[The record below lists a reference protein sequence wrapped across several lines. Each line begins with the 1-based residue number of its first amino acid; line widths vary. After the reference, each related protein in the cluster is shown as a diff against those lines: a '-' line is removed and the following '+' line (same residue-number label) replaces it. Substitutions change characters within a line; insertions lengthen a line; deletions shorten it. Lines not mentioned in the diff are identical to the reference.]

1 MQFLLYLFYPSCLI
15 LLKKFYN
22 AARAV
27 ISKTNRARFINQIHS
42 SNTLMTF
49 KPDFIKS
56 RQLAFRIPLVPLVLC
71 FLWLGRSSSAQ
82 VNDINLE
89 HILTDKGLS
98 QNTIHCILQDS
109 KGFLWFA
116 TEDGLD
122 KYDGYNFKVYKNDP
136 HDPYSIPDNFIWTL
150 YEDSEGTLWVGTN
163 SGGLCRFD
171 RETERFTRYK
181 HNPDDPG
188 SISYNNVRAILEDT
202 TGVLWIGTEGG
213 GLNKFE
219 RNKNIF
225 VHYFHDP
232 KDPNSLSDNV
242 VLSLFKDSRGNLW
255 VGSDGGLDHYNR
267 ASNNFTGYSFRK
279 GDPGSIS
286 NNVVLC
292 INQDTSGA
300 IWVGTVNGL
309 NEFNPGAG
317 DFTRYYIS
325 SSGGGNLSSDRINSI
340 IVDRLGVLWV
350 ATGGGIYHLWK
361 NGRKFID
368 LNESKYNPNN
378 FNNNNVLSLYEDNSG
393 LVWIGTAEGGIV
405 KFDRE
410 RLKFRH
416 YKHDPANSNSLSY
429 NTVRALFQDKS
440 GILWVGTLGGGL
452 DRFDMRKG
460 RFTHFTH
467 KANDKSSLS
476 DNQISSIYR
485 DSRGTLWIG
494 TWSGG
499 LDRMVEDNYGNPG
512 LVKFVRY
519 VHNASD
525 PGSISSN
532 LVQSVYE
539 DSRNRLWIGT
549 GSGLDLFDEKRG
561 DFINFVNNPGDPN
574 SLSNNMVQSC
584 LMEGSSGYLWIGT
597 WDGLNKLNISRKF
610 SRGQASPRFIHYH
623 HLANN
628 PFSLSDN
635 RVISIFKDSSGN
647 LWLGTYG
654 GGLNKLT
661 LEQQNVKNPSEAHF
675 IHYSVKEGLASN
687 IIYGIQTD
695 GSGNLWLS
703 TDNGLSKLDPAT
715 GTIRNYFESDGLQG
729 NQFYWGASL
738 RGLYGELF
746 FGGTNG
752 FTAFYP
758 STLETNTH
766 VPPVV
771 ITDFQIFNKPVD
783 IDGEDSPLHRAIT
796 QTRSITLS
804 YNQNVFSFEY
814 AALDFTSPTKNQYKY
829 MMVGFDK
836 GWTDA
841 GNRRY
846 VTYTNLDP
854 GEYTFKVIGS
864 NNDGIWNDKGASIRL
879 TILPPF
885 WRTWWFILSS
895 VLIGGGMI
903 VFFITYRVR
912 HLLDIERFRTKL
924 AADLHDNIGASL
936 TEISILSEVISQR
949 LNSVSDDVKKSL
961 NMISDNSRNLIDNMS
976 DIVWLVNPRR
986 DSLYD
991 LILRLRDTYSE
1002 LSSYTSIS
1010 FRSEN
1015 LKSLEKVS
1023 LSLEHRQHL
1032 YLIFKEGINNCITH
1046 SECSEI
1052 SLDAFVK
1059 GKKLEMILKDNGA
1072 GFDQSEISN
1081 GNGLDNMKRRAENM
1095 GGKLEIVSSKG
1106 QGTTIHF
1113 IGFIL

>member
-1 MQFLLYLFYPSCLI
+1 MIYIPNVIKYKRKTFRI
-15 LLKKFYN
+15 LL
-22 AARAV
+22 
-27 ISKTNRARFINQIHS
+27 NRLLLCIICFGG
-42 SNTLMTF
+42 F
-49 KPDFIKS
+49 S
-56 RQLAFRIPLVPLVLC
+56 R
-71 FLWLGRSSSAQ
+71 AQ

-109 KGFLWFA
+109 HGFLWFA

-136 HDPYSIPDNFIWTL
+136 RDSGSISDNFIWTMF
-150 YEDSEGTLWVGTN
+150 EDREGTLWVGTN
-163 SGGLCRFD
+163 SGGLCKFN
-171 RETERFTRYK
+171 RESETFTRFK
-181 HNPDDPG
+181 HNPDNPE
-188 SISYNNVRAILEDT
+188 SISYNNIRAILEDRE
-202 TGVLWIGTEGG
+202 GNLWVGTEGG
-213 GLNKFE
+213 GLNELDRKQNRFT
-219 RNKNIF
+219 
-225 VHYFHDP
+225 HYYHNPNDP
-232 KDPNSLSDNV
+232 GSLSDNV
-242 VLSLFKDSRGNLW
+242 VLALFLDSGNKLW
-255 VGSDGGLDHYNR
+255 VGSNGGLDLFNE
-267 ASNNFTGYSFRK
+267 ASKKFTGYSFQK
-279 GDPGSIS
+279 GNPKSLS

-292 INQDTSGA
+292 INQDNKGRLW
-300 IWVGTVNGL
+300 IGTVNGL
-309 NEFNPGAG
+309 NRFNPESM
-317 DFTRYYIS
+317 DFKRYFIS

-340 IVDRLGVLWV
+340 ILDKMGVMWI
-350 ATGGGIYHLWK
+350 ATGGGIYHLGK

-410 RLKFRH
+410 RLKFMH
-416 YKHDPANSNSLSY
+416 YKHDPANPRSLSY

-440 GILWVGTLGGGL
+440 GIMWVGTLGGGL
-452 DRFDMRKG
+452 DKFDMRKG
-460 RFTHFTH
+460 IFTHFVH
-467 KANDKSSLS
+467 DSKDNFSLS
-476 DNQISSIYR
+476 DDQISSIYR
-485 DSRGTLWIG
+485 DSKGTLWVG

-499 LDRMVEDNYGNPG
+499 LNKMISGASGNPNQ
-512 LVKFVRY
+512 VRFIRY
-519 VHNASD
+519 THD
-525 PGSISSN
+525 PSNPRSISSN
-532 LVQSVYE
+532 LVQAIYE
-539 DSRNRLWIGT
+539 DSENRLWIGT
-549 GSGLDLFDEKRG
+549 GSGLDLYDRENDR
-561 DFINFVNNPGDPN
+561 FINFINNPADSN

-584 LMEGSSGYLWIGT
+584 LMEGRGGYLWIGT
-597 WDGLNKLNISRKF
+597 WDGLNKLYISRNF
-610 SRGQASPRFIHYH
+610 SSGKRSSKFIHYH
-623 HLANN
+623 HLASN
-628 PFSLSDN
+628 PFSLSDD
-635 RVISIFKDSSGN
+635 RVISIYKDSTGD

-661 LEQQNVKNPSEAHF
+661 VDQQEISDPSKARF
-675 IHYSVKEGLASN
+675 LHYSLKEGLASN
-687 IIYGIQTD
+687 IIYGIQKD
-695 GSGNLWLS
+695 GEGNLWLS
-703 TDNGLSKLDPAT
+703 TDNGLSKLDPST
-715 GTIRNYFESDGLQG
+715 GTVHNYFGSDGLQG

-738 RGLYGELF
+738 RGLNGELF

-758 STLETNTH
+758 STLQTNNH

-783 IDGEDSPLHRAIT
+783 IAAKDSPLHRSIT
-796 QTRSITLS
+796 QTKSITLS

-814 AALDFTSPTKNQYKY
+814 AALDFTSPKKNQYKY
-829 MMVGFDK
+829 IMKGFDK
-836 GWTDA
+836 NWIDA

-854 GEYTFKVIGS
+854 GDYTFEVIGS
-864 NNDGIWNDKGASIRL
+864 NNDGIWNDKGASINI

-895 VLIGGGMI
+895 VLIGGGII

-949 LNSVSDDVKKSL
+949 LNSAGEDVRKSL
-961 NMISDNSRNLIDNMS
+961 KMISDNSRNLIDNMS

-1046 SECSEI
+1046 SDCSEI
-1052 SLDAFVK
+1052 SLDAHVK

-1072 GFDQSEISN
+1072 GFEQLDISN
-1081 GNGLDNMKRRAENM
+1081 GNGLDNMKRRAENI
-1095 GGKLEIVSSKG
+1095 GGKLDIISSKG
-1106 QGTTIHF
+1106 EGTTIHF
-1113 IGFIL
+1113 TGFIL